1 MEQTDLLVVGELN
14 VDILLDQVKGFPV
27 VGQEILADKML
38 LTLGSS
44 SAIFAS
50 NISALGSSA
59 SFCGALGNDLFG
71 KFILRELQS
80 KRVDTRFIL
89 ESNEHQTGITMILNY
104 DQDRAN
110 VTYGGAMNH
119 FSINDIPLHALHQF
133 RHLHVSSYFL
143 QSALRADITNLFA
156 AAKTVGLS
164 TSLDLQWD
172 PANQWEFPSEECLP
186 YVDFFLPNEK
196 ELLCLTGQSD
206 VEDAIDRL
214 SGFANIIVVKKGIN
228 GATAYSDNGVLHSDA
243 YINSHFVDA
252 IGAGDSFNAGFINGF
267 LNGHELSECLRL
279 GNLAGAINTTAAG
292 GTTAFAN
299 ITSVK
304 QTAKQIFNLDFSS
317 L

>member
-14 VDILLDQVKGFPV
+14 VDILLNQVNGFPV

-50 NISALGSSA
+50 NSSVLGSSV
-59 SFCGALGNDLFG
+59 SFCGKLGSDLFG
-71 KFILRELQS
+71 KFILQELQA
-80 KRVDTRFIL
+80 RNVDTRFVI
-89 ESNEHQTGITMILNY
+89 ESPGHQTGLTMILNY

-110 VTYGGAMNH
+110 VTYGGAMNYL
-119 FSINDIPLHALHQF
+119 SINDIPLHALHQF

-143 QSALRADITNLFA
+143 QRALRVDITTLLA
-156 AAKTVGLS
+156 AAKAIGLS

-172 PANQWEFPSEECLP
+172 PANQWDFPCEECLP

-196 ELLCLTGQSD
+196 ELLSLTGQRE

-214 SGFANIIVVKKGIN
+214 SGFANTIVVKKGVN
-228 GATAYSDNGVLHSDA
+228 GATAYADNGVLHAGA
-243 YINSHFVDA
+243 YLNNYFVDA

-267 LNGHELSECLRL
+267 LKGYDLFECLQL

-292 GTTAFAN
+292 GTAAFPN
-299 ITSVK
+299 INSVK
-304 QTAKQIFNLDFSS
+304 LRAKQIFNLDW
-317 L
+317 

>member
-14 VDILLDQVKGFPV
+14 VDILLDQVNGFPV
-27 VGQEILADKML
+27 IGQEILADQML

-50 NISALGSSA
+50 NSSALGSRV
-59 SFCGALGNDLFG
+59 SFCGMLGNDLFG

-80 KRVDTRFIL
+80 KKVDTRFVI
-89 ESNEHQTGITMILNY
+89 ESAEHQTGLTMILNY

-110 VTYGGAMNH
+110 VTHGGAMNH
-119 FSINDIPLHALHQF
+119 LSISDIPLHALHQF

-143 QSALRADITNLFA
+143 QRALRADITKLFA
-156 AAKTVGLS
+156 AAKAAGLS

-172 PANQWEFPSEECLP
+172 PANQWAFPAESCLP

-196 ELLCLTGQSD
+196 ELLCLTGQPD
-206 VEDAIDRL
+206 VGAAIDRL
-214 SGFANIIVVKKGIN
+214 SGFANTIVVKRGIN
-228 GATAYSDNGVLHSDA
+228 GATAYADHRVLHADA
-243 YINSHFVDA
+243 FLTENFVDA
-252 IGAGDSFNAGFINGF
+252 IGAGDSFNAGFINAF
-267 LNGHELSECLRL
+267 LNGQELPECLRL

-292 GTTAFAN
+292 GTAAFAQ

-304 QTAKQIFNLDFSS
+304 RTAKEIFNFDL
-317 L
+317 

>member
-14 VDILLDQVKGFPV
+14 VDILLDQVNGFPV

-50 NISALGSSA
+50 NSSTLGSSVA
-59 SFCGALGNDLFG
+59 FCGKLGNDLFG
-71 KFILRELQS
+71 KFILQEL
-80 KRVDTRFIL
+80 KAKKVDTRFVV
-89 ESNEHQTGITMILNY
+89 ESPEHQTGVTMILNY
-104 DQDRAN
+104 NQDRAN

-119 FSINDIPLHALHQF
+119 LSINDIPLHALHRF

-143 QSALRADITNLFA
+143 QSALRADITNLFV
-156 AAKTVGLS
+156 AAKAAGLS

-172 PANQWEFPSEECLP
+172 PANQWDFPSEECLP

-196 ELLCLTGQSD
+196 ELLCVTGQCE
-206 VEDAIDRL
+206 VGAAIDRL
-214 SGFANIIVVKKGIN
+214 SGFANTIVVKKGIN
-228 GATAYSDNGVLHSDA
+228 GATAYSNHVVLHAAA
-243 YINSHFVDA
+243 YRNDHFVDA

-267 LNGHELSECLRL
+267 LQGHELPECLRL
-279 GNLAGAINTTAAG
+279 GNLTGAINTTAAG

-299 ITSVK
+299 STSVK
-304 QTAKQIFNLDFSS
+304 QRAKQLFNLD

>member
-14 VDILLDQVKGFPV
+14 VDILLDQVNGFPV

-50 NISALGSSA
+50 NSSALGSSVA
-59 SFCGALGNDLFG
+59 FCGKLGNDLFG
-71 KFILRELQS
+71 KFIIQELQA
-80 KRVDTRFIL
+80 RNVDTRFVI
-89 ESNEHQTGITMILNY
+89 ESPGHQTGLTMILNY

-119 FSINDIPLHALHQF
+119 FSINDIPLHALHRF

-143 QSALRADITNLFA
+143 QRALQADITNLFV
-156 AAKTVGLS
+156 AAKAAGLS

-172 PANQWEFPSEECLP
+172 PANQWDFPGEECLP

-196 ELLCLTGQSD
+196 ELLCLTGQH
-206 VEDAIDRL
+206 VVGKAIGRL
-214 SGFANIIVVKKGIN
+214 SGFANTIVVKKGIN
-228 GATAYSDNGVLHSDA
+228 GATAYSDNGVLHAAA
-243 YINSHFVDA
+243 YRNDHFVDA

-267 LNGHELSECLRL
+267 LKGYDLFECLRL

-292 GTTAFAN
+292 GTAAFAN
-299 ITSVK
+299 INSVK
-304 QTAKQIFNLDFSS
+304 QRAKQLFNLDV
-317 L
+317 

>member
-14 VDILLDQVKGFPV
+14 VDLLLDQVAGFPV

-50 NISALGSSA
+50 NSSALGSSVA
-59 SFCGALGNDLFG
+59 FCGKLGNDLFG
-71 KFILRELQS
+71 KFILRELQA
-80 KRVDTRFIL
+80 KKVDTRFVV
-89 ESNEHQTGITMILNY
+89 ESPEHQTGLTMILNY

-110 VTYGGAMNH
+110 VTYGGAMDH
-119 FSINDIPLHALHQF
+119 FSIHDIPLHALHRF

-143 QSALRADITNLFA
+143 QRALRADITHLFV
-156 AAKTVGLS
+156 AAKAAGLS

-172 PANQWEFPSEECLP
+172 PANQWDFPAEECLP

-196 ELLCLTGQSD
+196 ELLCLTGQRD

-214 SGFANIIVVKKGIN
+214 AGCANAIVVKKGIH
-228 GATAYSDNGVLHSDA
+228 GATAYADNGVVHAAA
-243 YINSHFVDA
+243 YITERFVDA

-267 LNGHELSECLRL
+267 LQGHELRECLRL

-299 ITSVK
+299 GQSVK
-304 QTAKQIFNLDFSS
+304 QTAKQIFNLD

>member
-14 VDILLDQVKGFPV
+14 VDLLLDQVNGFPV
-27 VGQEILADKML
+27 IGQEILADKML

-50 NISALGSSA
+50 NSSALGSSVA
-59 SFCGALGNDLFG
+59 FCGMLGADLFG
-71 KFILRELQS
+71 KFILRELKARQ
-80 KRVDTRFIL
+80 VDTRFVI
-89 ESNEHQTGITMILNY
+89 ESPEHQTGLTMILNY
-104 DQDRAN
+104 EQDRAN

-119 FSINDIPLHALHQF
+119 FSLKDIPLQALHQF

-143 QSALRADITNLFA
+143 QPALRTDMTNLFV
-156 AAKTVGLS
+156 AAKAAGLS

-172 PANQWEFPSEECLP
+172 PANQWDFPAEECLP

-196 ELLCLTGQSD
+196 ELLCLTGQRD
-206 VEDAIDRL
+206 VEAAIDQL
-214 SGFANIIVVKKGIN
+214 SGFANTIVVKKGLH
-228 GATAYSDNGVLHSDA
+228 GATAYADNGVLHADA
-243 YINSHFVDA
+243 YRNDHFVDA

-267 LNGHELSECLRL
+267 LNGHELPECLRL

-292 GTTAFAN
+292 GTAAFAH

-304 QTAKQIFNLDFSS
+304 QTAKQIFNLD